1 MRTYIIDT
9 TVLLYDSQSIF
20 AFDKDKVLIPITVIE
35 ELDRF
40 KKDLSERGRNARQA
54 SRIIDALRRR
64 GSLTEGVKT
73 KEGGILYVVSG
84 SEDSIKR
91 VPKEYHEKKRDVYI
105 LAAALDEKALGNEPS
120 ILTKDLNLRI
130 KADSLGIL
138 AENYESEKLDIK
150 EFYTGQKRIDADKE
164 DVEELKSGGVVN
176 LPVDLHANQY
186 VLLVDK
192 DNHESFAYGRYEG
205 ATNNIVPLMSLESKN
220 YNISSRNREQA
231 FALDA
236 LLNDDIRLVTLVGK
250 AGTGKTLLAVAASI
264 HKTVDED
271 IYNRILVARPTLPMG
286 QDIGYLPGTVEEKL
300 TPWMYPIA
308 DNVELIMRNYRGG
321 SRKARG
327 FKELVDLGILVIEPL
342 TYIRGRSI
350 HSQYLIIDE
359 AQNLTPHE
367 VKTIITRAGDGTKV
381 ILTGDPYQIDNPYVD
396 SVSNGLTTVVEKFKD
411 EKVTAH
417 ITLTKGERSELSEL
431 AANNL

>member
-1 MRTYIIDT
+1 MKTFIIDT
-9 TVLLYDSQSIF
+9 TVLLYDAQSIF
-20 AFDKDKVLIPITVIE
+20 AFDGDKVLIPITVIE
-35 ELDRF
+35 EIDRF

-54 SRIIDALRRR
+54 SIIIDSLRDQ
-64 GSLTEGVKT
+64 GALTEGVKLP
-73 KEGGILYVVSG
+73 EGGMLYVVSG
-84 SEDSIKR
+84 SQDSIGR
-91 VPKEYHEKKRDVYI
+91 VPKEYHEKRRDVYI
-105 LAAALDEKALGNEPS
+105 LAAALDEMALGNEAS

-138 AENYESEKLDIK
+138 ADNYESEKLDIK
-150 EFYTGQKRIDADKE
+150 EFYTGQHTIDSDAE
-164 DVEELKSGGVVN
+164 AVEELKSGGVIN
-176 LPVDLHANQY
+176 LPVDLYANQY
-186 VLLVDK
+186 VLVRDD
-192 DNHESFAYGRYEG
+192 DNHDNFAYGRYD
-205 ATNNIVPLMSLESKN
+205 AYTKNIVPLISLESKN

-231 FALDA
+231 YALDA

-250 AGTGKTLLAVAASI
+250 AGTGKTLLAVASSI

-286 QDIGYLPGTVEEKL
+286 QDIGFLPGTVEEKL

-381 ILTGDPYQIDNPYVD
+381 VLTGDPYQIDNPYVD
-396 SVSNGLTTVVEKFKD
+396 SVSNGLTTVVEKFKNQ
-411 EKVTAH
+411 KITAH
-417 ITLTKGERSELSEL
+417 ITLTQGERSELSDL

>member
-1 MRTYIIDT
+1 MKTFIIDT

-20 AFDKDKVLIPITVIE
+20 AFDGDTVLIPITVIE

-54 SRIIDALRRR
+54 SRIIDSLRRK
-64 GSLTEGVKT
+64 GSLTEGVET
-73 KEGGILYVVSG
+73 NSGGMLFVVSG
-84 SEDSIKR
+84 SEENINR

-105 LAAALDEKALGNEPS
+105 LAAALDEMADGKEPV

-130 KADSLGIL
+130 KADSLGIV
-138 AENYESEKLDIK
+138 ADNYESEKLDIK
-150 EFYTGQKRIDADKE
+150 EFYTGHHKVEACSE
-164 DVEELKSGGVVN
+164 DVEELKSGGAIN
-176 LPVDLHANQY
+176 LPVNLYANQY

-192 DNHESFAYGRYEG
+192 DNDKSFAYGKYEA
-205 ATNNIVPLMSLESKN
+205 ATKNIVPLISLESKN

-286 QDIGYLPGTVEEKL
+286 HDIGYLPGTVEEKL

-381 ILTGDPYQIDNPYVD
+381 VLTGDPYQIDNPYVD
-396 SVSNGLTTVVEKFKD
+396 SVSNGLTTVVEKFKN
-411 EKVTAH
+411 ERVTAH
-417 ITLTKGERSELSEL
+417 VTLTKGERSELSEL